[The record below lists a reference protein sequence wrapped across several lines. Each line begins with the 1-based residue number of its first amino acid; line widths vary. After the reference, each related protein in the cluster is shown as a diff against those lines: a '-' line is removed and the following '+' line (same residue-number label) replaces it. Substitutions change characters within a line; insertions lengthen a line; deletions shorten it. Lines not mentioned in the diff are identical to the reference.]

1 MKDAAD
7 HEDFMIPLMYKSTEI
22 VVVAHVRTSNE
33 SIKLVA
39 GSATR
44 TPTGR
49 ASSRRSPRSYR
60 SPPT

>member
-7 HEDFMIPLMYKSTEI
+7 HEGFMIPLMYKSTEI

-39 GSATR
+39 GSATLG
-44 TPTGR
+44 PIGR
-49 ASSRRSPRSYR
+49 VSSRRSPRSSA